1 MLSSPFGSTVD
12 HHRPDY
18 RNDHPCHHGC
28 HIHRQQHLRTC
39 PIAHQRTRIKRWP
52 EKWGARPNVWSIGL
66 PEQQIGRLVAQNPW
80 KDFKSFPREKK
91 VSFECQSSF
100 RIRRMK
106 GCKLQPMCVCVLV
119 TRDCGRTIHDPDT
132 MASHSWNRLKRKHS
146 KKWPNSELYRNCRIG
161 KRIDKQIWNNDI
173 KTSNSY

>member
-106 GCKLQPMCVCVLV
+106 GCKLQPMCVCLGDSWLWKND
-119 TRDCGRTIHDPDT
+119 TRPRYDGKSFMEPFE
-132 MASHSWNRLKRKHS
+132 
-146 KKWPNSELYRNCRIG
+146 KKTFEKVAQLGTLEEL
-161 KRIDKQIWNNDI
+161 
-173 KTSNSY
+173 